1 MDAKLSFLLILV
13 PLFLATAHSFSFNI
27 TSFDP
32 DADDIIYEGDATV
45 SNGAIELNRV
55 DYLCRVGRAV
65 YADSVQLWDSS
76 TIELADFNTHFTFNI
91 TVENGS
97 SVYGNGIAFFL
108 APVGYS
114 IPPNSAGGF
123 FGSLNST
130 TREGLSQNQIIMVE
144 FDSYSDTDWDPDQPF
159 DHVGINNN
167 SLSSISH
174 TRWDAGSNSGKLA
187 NVWITYNATTKNLSV
202 FWTYDENPVFMG
214 NSSLSTEIDLR
225 QTLPEWVTIGFSAGT
240 GEYTEYNTIKSWDFT
255 SNLDTK
261 LSHGKKVETYAIVV
275 GSVCFIFLVLTGWWL
290 LLKKRNIAQNG
301 HANRIQSFN
310 LVYNDLERGGIPR
323 KFSYQE
329 LFAATNGFAD
339 DERLGQGGSAHVYK
353 GTLDDQRLVAVKRI
367 FSESE
372 GFFINELKIISR
384 LIHRNLVRFIG
395 WCHDQ
400 NELLLVYEYMP
411 NGCLESHLHGNKPTL
426 PWDVRYRIA
435 MGLAS
440 ALHYLHE
447 GAEHCVLHRDIKS
460 ANVLLDTDFTTKLG
474 DFGVSKL
481 VDRRVRTQTTM
492 VVGTPGYLAPE
503 YVQEQRARKET
514 DMYSFGVVALE
525 IGSGRKPNQNGGL
538 VRWVWQLYLAGNI
551 LDAADG
557 RLKAF
562 RENEMECL
570 LIVGLWC
577 TNPNDRE
584 RPDAGQVIKVLQL
597 EVPLPELPDDMH
609 YLPPALPPIRID
621 T

>member
-1 MDAKLSFLLILV
+1 MDANLSFLLILV
-13 PLFLATAHSFSFNI
+13 LLFLPTARSISFNI

-32 DADDIIYEGDATV
+32 DASNIIYEGDATV

-65 YADSVQLWDSS
+65 YADPVPLWDSS
-76 TIELADFNTHFTFNI
+76 TMELADFTTHFSFNI
-91 TVENGS
+91 TVKSGRI
-97 SVYGNGIAFFL
+97 YGDGIVFFL

-123 FGSLNST
+123 FGLLNST
-130 TREGLSQNQIIMVE
+130 TREGLSQNHIIMVE

-174 TRWDAGSNSGKLA
+174 TRWDARSNSGKLA

-202 FWTYDENPVFMG
+202 FWSYDENPVFVS
-214 NSSLSTEIDLR
+214 NSSLSCQIDLR

-261 LSHGKKVETYAIVV
+261 GRGKNIRRRTYVIVF
-275 GSVCFIFLVLTGWWL
+275 GSVCFLFLVLGLLTGSL
-290 LLKKRNIAQNG
+290 LLKKRYGKSEAQNG
-301 HANRIQSFN
+301 HANRIQS
-310 LVYNDLERGGIPR
+310 VTSDLERGGFPR

-329 LFAATNGFAD
+329 LFTATNGFAD
-339 DERLGQGGSAHVYK
+339 DGKLGQGGSAHVYK

-367 FSESE
+367 FAESES
-372 GFFINELKIISR
+372 FFINELKIISR

-400 NELLLVYEYMP
+400 NQLLLVYEYMP
-411 NGCLESHLHGNKPTL
+411 NGCLESHLHVNKPIL
-426 PWDVRYRIA
+426 PWDVRYKIA

-460 ANVLLDTDFTTKLG
+460 ANVLLDIDFTTKLG
-474 DFGVSKL
+474 DFGVAKL
-481 VDRRVRTQTTM
+481 VDQRTQTTM
-492 VVGTPGYLAPE
+492 VVGTPGYVAPE
-503 YVQEQRARKET
+503 YMQEQRARKET

-525 IGSGRKPNQNGGL
+525 IATGRKPNQNGGL

-557 RLKAF
+557 RLRTF
-562 RENEMECL
+562 CENEMECL
-570 LIVGLWC
+570 LMVGLWC
-577 TNPNDRE
+577 THRNDRE

-597 EVPLPELPDDMH
+597 ESPLPDLPDGMH
-609 YLPPALPPIRID
+609 DLPPPRVID